1 MENNAPIFIG
11 KLISGEFIIGR
22 SLNGIMLINIFKI
35 NVSVDTITGG
45 HNLKLMPFMWPL
57 DSSVNHSIA
66 VEKCL
71 SLATPTRE
79 LVETYISSLVEH
91 AKRETAEKLD
101 EVNKGLENPENAS
114 SESSPEPID
123 TEND

>member
-71 SLATPTRE
+71 SLATPSRE
-79 LVETYISSLVEH
+79 LVETYITSLVEQ
-91 AKRETAEKLD
+91 AKRETAEKLE
-101 EVNKGLENPENAS
+101 EVNKGLENPENTPS
-114 SESSPEPID
+114 TTEPVD

>member
-1 MENNAPIFIG
+1 MDNNAPIFIG

-35 NVSVDTITGG
+35 NVSVDSITGG
-45 HNLKLMPFMWPL
+45 HNLKLLPYMWPL

-66 VEKCL
+66 IEKCL
-71 SLATPTRE
+71 ALSTPTRE
-79 LVETYISSLVEH
+79 LVESYITSLVEQ

-101 EVNKGLENPENAS
+101 EVNKGIDDIESNVESNSTQTSQPE
-114 SESSPEPID
+114 
-123 TEND
+123 